1 MNFILFFPLE
11 LLLII
16 NLFLKKGTFLAW
28 ILYIIQ
34 TKSGKLY
41 TGITTNLERRF
52 KEHCS
57 SKKGASFFNFSEPD
71 VILYQEGHI
80 NRSEA
85 SKREY
90 QIKQMTKQQKLNLI
104 IQSQMKRS

>member
-1 MNFILFFPLE
+1 M
-11 LLLII
+11 
-16 NLFLKKGTFLAW
+16 AW
-28 ILYIIQ
+28 KLYIIQ

-71 VILYQEGHI
+71 VILYQESHV

-85 SKREY
+85 SKREC
-90 QIKQMTKQQKLNLI
+90 QIKKMTRQEKLNLI
-104 IQSQMKRS
+104 LQSQMKRT

>member
-1 MNFILFFPLE
+1 MSW
-11 LLLII
+11 
-16 NLFLKKGTFLAW
+16 KV
-28 ILYIIQ
+28 YIIQ

-52 KEHCS
+52 KEHCL
-57 SKKGASFFNFSEPD
+57 SKKGASFFNFSQPEN
-71 VILYQEGHI
+71 ILYQENHA

-90 QIKQMTKQQKLNLI
+90 QIKKMTRQEKLNLI
-104 IQSQMKRS
+104 FQNQIKIS